1 MSEKAFSFLLGAVF
15 NLITYTKEDRRNIVR
30 KLVLSALMVVVA
42 AFSSFAMAEKKIATV
57 DLNKAIGATEYAKSQ
72 MKAKE
77 REKEFAANKK
87 EYEGLLG
94 EYDALIA
101 KWEKNKAVM
110 SDEKKRDAQ
119 KKIIDKENDIKYL
132 TQKLQ
137 QAQQDMSRKILAE
150 LAQDV
155 NKVVQTIVKEKG
167 IGMLLRADGGIVLYV
182 DPDMDI
188 TKAVTERLNQVKP
201 K

>member
-1 MSEKAFSFLLGAVF
+1 
-15 NLITYTKEDRRNIVR
+15 
-30 KLVLSALMVVVA
+30 
-42 AFSSFAMAEKKIATV
+42 
-57 DLNKAIGATEYAKSQ
+57 